1 MLADLCYLGRV
12 DELVARVARKL
23 GYKVVASPKVGKAS
37 TVEGVRFIPR
47 IEVRR
52 GSLQEH
58 ESGEGVKVLI
68 VESKEDLK
76 SYTRLLGKVD
86 SARVVFDS
94 LGDVSKDFIRR
105 IIGLG
110 APIELEFSE
119 VVEKVQSGRPLD
131 YYLLLLRLYAR
142 RKIKVYACSG
152 ATNPSDMVHPT
163 AMFSLLTV
171 LGLPEELAL
180 KAVLKTPVEMVA
192 NATH

>member
-1 MLADLCYLGRV
+1 VLADLCYLGRV

-152 ATNPSDMVHPT
+152 ATSPSDMVHPT